1 MTNRLTKDIG
11 IGYKPGKPGT
21 LGSPGLVGSPARSTK
36 TKRRVCIYVRPDED
50 EVRQYGDNIGISGN
64 RVCYDEE
71 ISEITPA
78 IPSVAPVSP
87 TAATPATL
95 IYDYKIGWTGRA
107 HSRQAIESS
116 GSATFTVPAA
126 SSGVVIGLSPEPATS
141 GFLDIAFG
149 FFVSHG
155 VVRVYES
162 GQEAQYIGFYPG
174 AVLKVQRAGGYVR
187 YFVDGTEVRSRKNDA
202 AAMFL
207 AAALY
212 SGGDTVL
219 DASIEDFASGGG
231 EATFPAPM
239 AFGGVSWSYGI
250 AEFPAMTA
258 DGFQA
263 RTGSGAAAF
272 PPMTAYGGIQWAEG
286 SATMAEPMAS
296 GDSLGLAPTYAI
308 GEAFFPGLSASG
320 WGTTGEIGS
329 GSADMDV
336 MDAVGADR
344 PYAYGSARMAVPRA
358 VGYNWLG
365 EDELAIVNFSDAYTD
380 MSGTVELF
388 ALIDSDM
395 TIQGLMSVQ
404 VLGAASIESA
414 MQWGDSYNI
423 QQTINALM
431 RSIMQATSGTLG
443 AAFKPRPVPGGGA
456 PVLEPV
462 RQDEMTVW
470 ALHMDAAGSTRYSG
484 YDFTSFAKV
493 DGKYYGCKSDG
504 LYLLEGPDDA
514 GAQVAARV
522 NFGNLSFGTE
532 ARKALPYVY
541 VGMASSGD
549 TYLKVTADG
558 QTYTYLVRDNTELM
572 KAHRYEL
579 GRGLRA
585 SFYELELVSDGTVFD
600 LHSIEFQPIELKR
613 RL

>member
-36 TKRRVCIYVRPDED
+36 TKRRVCIYVRPTED

-71 ISEITPA
+71 VSETTPA
-78 IPSVAPVSP
+78 IPSVAPVPP

-95 IYDYKIGWTGRA
+95 IYDYKIGWNGRA
-107 HSRQAIESS
+107 HSRQAIERS
-116 GSATFTVPAA
+116 GSATFTVPA
-126 SSGVVIGLSPEPATS
+126 SVSGVVIGLSPEPATS

-155 VVRVYES
+155 VVRVYEF

-187 YFVDGTEVRSRKNDA
+187 YFVDGTEVRSRTNDA

-219 DASIEDFASGGG
+219 DASIEDFESGGG

-239 AFGGVSWSYGI
+239 AFGGVGWSYGI

-258 DGFQA
+258 GGSQA
-263 RTGSGAAAF
+263 RRGSGDAAF
-272 PPMTAYGGIQWAEG
+272 PTMTAYGGVRWAEG

-344 PYAYGSARMAVPRA
+344 PYAYGSAWMAVPRA
-358 VGYNWLG
+358 VGYNWLA

-404 VLGAASIESA
+404 VLGTATMESGLSWSST
-414 MQWGDSYNI
+414 MTTNQI
-423 QQTINALM
+423 INALIQSLM
-431 RSIMQATSGTLG
+431 NASTG
-443 AAFKPRPVPGGGA
+443 ALGGA
-456 PVLEPV
+456 EP
-462 RQDEMTVW
+462 MTVW
-470 ALHMDAAGSTRYSG
+470 ALHTDAGGSTRYED

-493 DGKYYGCKSDG
+493 DSKYYGCKSDG

-514 GAQVAARV
+514 GEQVAARV

-541 VGMASSGD
+541 VGMASSGN

-558 QTYTYLVRDNTELM
+558 QTYTYWVRDNTELM

-585 SFYELELVSDGTVFD
+585 SFYELELVADGTVFD